1 MKFFLKAVVT
11 GFALSLGA
19 AVWKKLAPYVGL
31 DEKKPKEDDDEDE
44 INQQDAATDPS
55 LQ

>member
-11 GFALSLGA
+11 GFALTLGA
-19 AVWKKLAPYVGL
+19 AIFKKLAPYVGL
-31 DEKKPKEDDDEDE
+31 DEKKPKEDADDDV
-44 INQQDAATDPS
+44 NQQDAATDPG